1 MIHVPIPQ
9 PILNLVHQVSGL
21 DLSTQQANATARVA
35 ATCMVRYLYPMPT
48 NRHLQDAAT
57 LGGSVL
63 CAAQRST
70 QDHSTGMLPLFSVSA
85 VCGAMVLEP
94 FAINRASFLFA
105 LVAWGALEP
114 TQHEV
119 GHAKSRASNHLRTSS
134 QTFFH
139 DATTF
144 LQVSSDRTL
153 SFRPPG
159 IVAVGNVA
167 TDDVLRDVDMDTP
180 DAFVQ
185 GGTPVVD
192 IRTYIALVLSLS
204 VCHVALL
211 GFPHALDPHW
221 TQFGP
226 YPIRQSEVFYTSTL
240 SVGLVNLKPIVPGH
254 VLVIPKRRVAR
265 FLDLDG
271 DEVADLWH
279 AAQVLS

>member
-1 MIHVPIPQ
+1 MLQRLAQFVTQRNIR
-9 PILNLVHQVSGL
+9 LVLL
-21 DLSTQQANATARVA
+21 DLTSCHPSSSLDVAVPALVKCGFRVGVLTSPANATAALVRTTTD
-35 ATCMVRYLYPMPT
+35 ATISS
-48 NRHLQDAAT
+48 
-57 LGGSVL
+57 SVF
-63 CAAQRST
+63 RST
-70 QDHSTGMLPLFSVSA
+70 Q
-85 VCGAMVLEP
+85 
-94 FAINRASFLFA
+94 
-105 LVAWGALEP
+105 
-114 TQHEV
+114 HE
-119 GHAKSRASNHLRTSS
+119 
-134 QTFFH
+134 TFFQ

-167 TDDVLRDVDMDTP
+167 IDDVLRDVDMDTP

-185 GGTPVVD
+185 
-192 IRTYIALVLSLS
+192 
-204 VCHVALL
+204 ALL

-279 AAQVLS
+279 AAQHVAKRLQAHYNAEAYTFSIQDGAVAGQTVPHCHIHVLPRHMHDFRRNDDIYDHVRNVFRYDSPFVIHWQSPWDR